1 MEDKS
6 YSVEDRHEKATTAAG
21 ICHIFSV
28 GTMAPND
35 YSPVGEPEPIFQ
47 EPMFPEHEPA
57 VDGADAR
64 KSFLSVD
71 IHEVNN
77 GRTTPEFNLPT
88 ANSWGESSNSTA
100 RKEEKEQS
108 VHSQDSTSKT
118 LQLSANGSW
127 AFEIISL
134 LVSAA
139 AVAGIIV
146 VLAHFDNRPL
156 PDWPLNITLNTL
168 IALLSTLANANLAI
182 PLQSGLSQL
191 KWIRFKAG
199 RAPLTDMEAFDDASR
214 GTWGAILLLVKAR
227 GG

>member
-1 MEDKS
+1 
-6 YSVEDRHEKATTAAG
+6 
-21 ICHIFSV
+21 
-28 GTMAPND
+28 MAPTD
-35 YSPVGEPEPIFQ
+35 YSPVGEPEPIFH
-47 EPMFPEHEPA
+47 ERMFSEHAPA
-57 VDGADAR
+57 VDSAEAR

-77 GRTTPEFNLPT
+77 DRTIPEFNLPT
-88 ANSWGESSNSTA
+88 VNSWGESSNSTA
-100 RKEEKEQS
+100 RKEETENSVQSKE
-108 VHSQDSTSKT
+108 STSKT

-127 AFEIISL
+127 AFEIVSL

-146 VLAHFDNRPL
+146 VLAHFDSRPL
-156 PDWPLNITLNTL
+156 PEWPLNITLNTL

-214 GTWGAILLLVKAR
+214 GTWGATLLLLKAR

>member
-1 MEDKS
+1 
-6 YSVEDRHEKATTAAG
+6 
-21 ICHIFSV
+21 
-28 GTMAPND
+28 MAPAN
-35 YSPVGEPEPIFQ
+35 YSPVGEPEPIFHG
-47 EPMFPEHEPA
+47 PMFPEHEPA
-57 VDGADAR
+57 VDGAEAR

-71 IHEVNN
+71 IHDVDN
-77 GRTTPEFNLPT
+77 GRTTPEFNLPS
-88 ANSWGESSNSTA
+88 ANSWSQSSNSTA
-100 RKEEKEQS
+100 RKEETEKKSS

-127 AFEIISL
+127 ALEIVSL
-134 LVSAA
+134 FVSAA

-146 VLAHFDNRPL
+146 ILAHFNNRPL
-156 PDWPLNITLNTL
+156 PEWPLNITLNTL

-214 GTWGAILLLVKAR
+214 GTWGALLLLLKAR